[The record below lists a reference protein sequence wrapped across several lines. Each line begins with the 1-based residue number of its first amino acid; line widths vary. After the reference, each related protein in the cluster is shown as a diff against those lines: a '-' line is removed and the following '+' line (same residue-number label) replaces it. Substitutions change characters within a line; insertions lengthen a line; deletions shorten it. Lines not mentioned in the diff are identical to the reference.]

1 MKLEGSQWMMLSP
14 KGEGQLPHFGVHRQ
28 VHWRKGLA
36 HVLHQLGIPNFG
48 LQLAYLLATKS
59 PKILVGVVH

>member
-1 MKLEGSQWMMLSP
+1 MKLEENQWMMLSP

-36 HVLHQLGIPNFG
+36 HILYQLGRTNFG
-48 LQLAYLLATKS
+48 EMLACLLAVTS
-59 PKILVGVVH
+59 PKILVVVVR